1 MTTNQRHAAAL
12 AEGVCC
18 GAINPAAL
26 SDEEWSLLLL
36 AAGTNAVAARPATVA
51 RRALKCARRE
61 SGYFLRHTPPPGV
74 AREPR
79 VEPHRAPD
87 TN

>member
-12 AEGVCC
+12 AAGVCR
-18 GAINPAAL
+18 GAISPAAL

-36 AAGTNAVAARPATVA
+36 AAGMNAVAARPATVA

-61 SGYFLRHTPPPGV
+61 SGYFRRVTPPPGA

-87 TN
+87 MN